1 MKEYVVVVKLG
12 EDAVC
17 LEAENEENAIK
28 KAKDIIGEQY
38 GYALADSNTVS
49 YQIEGEVA

>member
-12 EDAVC
+12 EDAIC
-17 LEAENEENAIK
+17 LEAESRENAIK

-38 GYALADSNTVS
+38 GYELAGSSTVS